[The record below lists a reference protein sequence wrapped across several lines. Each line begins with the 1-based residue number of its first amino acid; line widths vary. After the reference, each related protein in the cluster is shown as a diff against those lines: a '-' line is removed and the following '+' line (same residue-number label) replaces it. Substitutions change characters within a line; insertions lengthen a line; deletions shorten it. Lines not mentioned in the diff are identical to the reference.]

1 MALRRARRLKSSE
14 KKLFDGDTVAT
25 NPANDRPR
33 DLKLQTITSAGVVT
47 VRCCGRLTT
56 EVASALKNEVKPLIP
71 DSRTVVLDL
80 TDLSYMD
87 SAGLGTLVGLYIS
100 AIRAG
105 CELRLINFNQR
116 VRELLGL
123 THLLDVFESC
133 GRHNTK
139 IP

>member
-1 MALRRARRLKSSE
+1 MPS
-14 KKLFDGDTVAT
+14 
-25 NPANDRPR
+25 NPARNRPHN
-33 DLKLQTITSAGVVT
+33 LKLQITTSAGVVT
-47 VRCCGRLTT
+47 VRCSGRLTA

-71 DSRTVVLDL
+71 DSRIIVLDL
-80 TDLSYMD
+80 TDLGYMD

-100 AIRAG
+100 AMRAG

-116 VRELLGL
+116 VRELFGL